1 MQYLF
6 KGGRVFEA
14 WSDERLDQ
22 KLKEI
27 KEEFEEMG
35 LTKLQA
41 VRLMHLAYQ
50 EIEIRKEQRER
61 NENN

>member
-1 MQYLF
+1 M
-6 KGGRVFEA
+6 FET
-14 WSDERLDQ
+14 WSDE
-22 KLKEI
+22 KLEEKLREI
-27 KEEFEEMG
+27 KKEFEEMG

-61 NENN
+61 NER